1 MKKGK
6 HMFRGLSAAL
16 AVLMLIC
23 MSLTTLTLGNTT
35 WINSNL
41 NIQDTKTIGGSD
53 EFAVYWANDYGY
65 DSTALI
71 EVYYDAADANVEIA
85 QEGMTLLKNDNAALP
100 LADGTRFT
108 IFGNAAV
115 NSNIYRNSCPDY
127 IPYVDFVSAMQT
139 QFGADNVNT
148 VLCNEV
154 YPELGS
160 TGTNSVAE
168 AESPLL
174 LPTRAPGRATI
185 TTRPWWSSP
194 ATEARATM
202 CTSTP
207 AMTPIPMDRPGGCW
221 TCPPMRRL

>member
-6 HMFRGLSAAL
+6 HLFRGLSAAL

-115 NSNIYRNSCPDY
+115 
-127 IPYVDFVSAMQT
+127 
-139 QFGADNVNT
+139 
-148 VLCNEV
+148 
-154 YPELGS
+154 
-160 TGTNSVAE
+160 
-168 AESPLL
+168 
-174 LPTRAPGRATI
+174 
-185 TTRPWWSSP
+185 
-194 ATEARATM
+194 
-202 CTSTP
+202 
-207 AMTPIPMDRPGGCW
+207 TPISTATVARTTSPMW
-221 TCPPMRRL
+221 TLSAPCRRSSARTM

>member
-6 HMFRGLSAAL
+6 HLFRGLSAAL

-85 QEGMTLLKNDNAALP
+85 RKA
-100 LADGTRFT
+100 
-108 IFGNAAV
+108 
-115 NSNIYRNSCPDY
+115 
-127 IPYVDFVSAMQT
+127 
-139 QFGADNVNT
+139 
-148 VLCNEV
+148 
-154 YPELGS
+154 
-160 TGTNSVAE
+160 
-168 AESPLL
+168 
-174 LPTRAPGRATI
+174 
-185 TTRPWWSSP
+185 
-194 ATEARATM
+194 
-202 CTSTP
+202 
-207 AMTPIPMDRPGGCW
+207 
-221 TCPPMRRL
+221 